1 MPFLYALIGIILF
14 IIVLFLIPVR
24 VTAHYEDT
32 FEMSVQYGF
41 IRLKLF
47 PQKEKKNENKKT
59 KKKKDKPENTQ
70 EKPDS
75 QNKKNK
81 KDKNDKVKKDNIFV
95 TFYKN
100 QGFEAVI
107 QLIADAMG
115 ATTGMFGGIFRHFV
129 FRELYLEMK
138 ISGPDAA
145 ATAIKYGQISAAVF
159 PAMGYICSK
168 AKVRKYNVD
177 ISPDFLAV
185 KDKAMFHFQFG
196 LCPIFVTNSVI
207 AAGFKLFK
215 NVLLKLIKAQNAD
228 NKDKKSIE
236 KQVKK
241 AIKER

>member
-1 MPFLYALIGIILF
+1 MAFLYTLLGIILF
-14 IIVLFLIPVR
+14 IILLFLVPVR

-32 FEMSVQYGF
+32 FEMTVQYGLVK
-41 IRLKLF
+41 IKLF
-47 PQKEKKNENKKT
+47 PKKEG
-59 KKKKDKPENTQ
+59 KKKKDKPKK
-70 EKPDS
+70 EKP
-75 QNKKNK
+75 Q
-81 KDKNDKVKKDNIFV
+81 KDKKKSDKKQKEQKDNIFM

-138 ISGPDAA
+138 ITGPDAA
-145 ATAIKYGQISAAVF
+145 ATAIKYGQISSAVF

-168 AKVRKYNVD
+168 AKVRKYNID
-177 ISPDFLAV
+177 LSPDFLGV
-185 KDKAMFHFQFG
+185 KDKAIFHFQFG

-215 NVLLKLIKAQNAD
+215 NVLLKLIKSQNAD
-228 NKDKKSIE
+228 NRNKKSFDKK
-236 KQVKK
+236 VKK

>member
-1 MPFLYALIGIILF
+1 MPFLYAVLGIILF
-14 IIVLFLIPVR
+14 LIVLFLIPVR

-32 FEMSVQYGF
+32 FEMSVQYGL
-41 IRLKLF
+41 IKLKLF
-47 PQKEKKNENKKT
+47 PQKKKKSEDKKQ
-59 KKKKDKPENTQ
+59 KKKKEKSDKKQEN
-70 EKPDS
+70 PDT

-115 ATTGMFGGIFRHFV
+115 ATTGMFGGIFKHFV

-185 KDKAMFHFQFG
+185 KDEAMFHFQFG

-215 NVLLKLIKAQNAD
+215 NVLLKLIKEQNAD

>member
-1 MPFLYALIGIILF
+1 MPFLYAVLGIILF
-14 IIVLFLIPVR
+14 LIMLFLIPVR

-41 IRLKLF
+41 IKLKLF
-47 PQKEKKNENKKT
+47 PQKEKKNKD
-59 KKKKDKPENTQ
+59 KKKKV
-70 EKPDS
+70 KPDKKKEQPDN

-81 KDKNDKVKKDNIFV
+81 KAKNDKVKKDNIFV
-95 TFYKN
+95 TFYRN

-107 QLIADAMG
+107 QLIADALG

-138 ISGPDAA
+138 IAGPDAA
-145 ATAIKYGQISAAVF
+145 ATAIKYGQISSAVF

-168 AKVRKYNVD
+168 AKVKKYDID

-215 NVLLKLIKAQNAD
+215 NVLLKLIKEQNAD

>member
-1 MPFLYALIGIILF
+1 MPFLYTVLGIIVF

-41 IRLKLF
+41 IKIKLF

-59 KKKKDKPENTQ
+59 KKKKEKPVKQ
-70 EKPDS
+70 EKKPDT
-75 QNKKNK
+75 QNKKK
-81 KDKNDKVKKDNIFV
+81 KSDKNEKIKKDNIFV

-107 QLIADAMG
+107 QLIADAMS
-115 ATTGMFGGIFRHFV
+115 AVTGMFGGIFRHFV
-129 FRELYLEMK
+129 FRELFLEMK
-138 ISGPDAA
+138 ISGSDAA

-168 AKVRKYNVD
+168 AKVKKYNID

-196 LCPIFVTNSVI
+196 ICPIFVTNSVI
-207 AAGFKLFK
+207 TAGFKLLK

-228 NKDKKSIE
+228 NKDKKVIE